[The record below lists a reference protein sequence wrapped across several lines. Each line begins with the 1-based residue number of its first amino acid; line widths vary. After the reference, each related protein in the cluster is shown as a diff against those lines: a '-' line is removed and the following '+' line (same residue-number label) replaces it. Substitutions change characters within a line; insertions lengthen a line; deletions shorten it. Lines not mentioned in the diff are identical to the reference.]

1 MKDTPMPRPLS
12 YEVASLALKQHHTL
26 DSEEAP
32 FSSLLDTIISQR
44 RIIPWFQPIV
54 DLANGKIIGY
64 EALVRGPSDSPLHSP
79 SNLFNAAAHCNRL
92 TELEML
98 CRDVNIEFFSRLK
111 LPGKLF
117 LNVSPKALLEPDFP
131 RGFTR
136 KKLAEYQIDPR
147 NVVIELTENF
157 PILDIDTIR
166 SALNHYRQEGF
177 NVALD
182 DLGSAYAGLRLW
194 SELKPDL
201 IKFDKYFIQSI
212 NRDKHK
218 KQLIQSLQEIANC
231 VECQT
236 IAEGVET
243 LEEYYVVQSLG
254 VTYGQGYYFSRPS
267 PSPLQQLPSNVVLSS
282 ENTPQ
287 NQFKWRTESVSG
299 LIKTVPTTC
308 SSTTLCT
315 VGDLFENMP
324 ELLALPV
331 VDNGR
336 PVGMLHRH
344 EVMNILA
351 SRYGRDLRGNNAIRE
366 FMNISPLC
374 IEKDVPIEKLSEI
387 ITKEDNKYQGNYF
400 IITDTGT
407 YLGVGMVTDLLKRI
421 TELQIRNARYAN
433 PLTLLPGN
441 VPINEHLEHLLENHS
456 PFTACYFDLD
466 NFKPF
471 NDFYGYSRGDMVIRL
486 LGTILQSACNPQ
498 CDFIGH
504 IGGDDFMI
512 VFRSQDWQQRCKMI
526 LDRFSEEVNELYD
539 EEHRR
544 QKGITSTD
552 RLGQK
557 TFYAITS
564 VSIGATCFD
573 GRSDHCCS
581 QHEIAVLASE
591 AKKIAKKT
599 IGNSIYINKR
609 RCSCLT

>member
-1 MKDTPMPRPLS
+1 MS
-12 YEVASLALKQHHTL
+12 SLHRLENPSAEPALQHTL
-26 DSEEAP
+26 DSEQGS
-32 FSSLLDTIISQR
+32 FVTWLDNIITHR
-44 RIIPWFQPIV
+44 RLTPWFQPIV
-54 DLANGKIIGY
+54 DLADGKIIGY
-64 EALVRGPSDSPLHSP
+64 EALVRGPSNSPLHSP
-79 SNLFNAAAHCNRL
+79 ANLFNAAIHCDRL

-117 LNVSPKALLEPDFP
+117 LNVSPKALLEPNFP
-131 RGFTR
+131 HGFTR
-136 KKLAEYQIDPR
+136 QTLAHYGMDPR

-157 PILDIDTIR
+157 PILDIETIR

-177 NVALD
+177 KVALD

-201 IKFDKYFIQSI
+201 VKFDKYFIQSI

-218 KQLIQSLQEIANC
+218 KQLIQSLQEIAKC
-231 VECQT
+231 VDCRT
-236 IAEGVET
+236 IAEGIET
-243 LEEYYVVQSLG
+243 LEEYYVVQALG

-267 PSPLQQLPSNVVLSS
+267 PSPPQQLPSNIVLNH
-282 ENTPQ
+282 ETNQQ
-287 NQFKWRTESVSG
+287 NHFKWRTESVSG

-308 SSTTLCT
+308 SSTTLNT

-331 VDNGR
+331 VDEGQ

-351 SRYGRDLRGNNAIRE
+351 SRYGRDLRGNNSIRE

-387 ITKEDNKYQGNYF
+387 ITKDDSKYQGNYF
-400 IITDTGT
+400 IITDNDS

-441 VPINEHLEHLLENHS
+441 VPINEHLEHLLENYL

-471 NDFYGYSRGDMVIRL
+471 NDLYGYSRGDMVIRL

-512 VFRSQDWQQRCKMI
+512 IFRSQDWKQRCKMI
-526 LDRFSEEVNELYD
+526 LARFEEEVIELFD
-539 EEHRR
+539 EEDRK
-544 QKGITSTD
+544 QGGITSTD
-552 RLGQK
+552 RTGQT

-564 VSIGATCFD
+564 VSIGATSFD
-573 GRSDHCCS
+573 GDTNHCCS
-581 QHEIAVLASE
+581 QHEIALLASE

-599 IGNSIYINKR
+599 AGNTLFINR
-609 RCSCLT
+609 RKCSCGS